1 MNISREEA
9 EKALRE
15 VEASRVAMREVIRTH
30 RGHLYLWLWGTVFCA
45 IALTN
50 WMSDERYWRAGNWIS
65 VTGIV
70 VTFVIGWVEGRQ
82 IRSKVDKRFLAV
94 CVAILAF
101 GYVVVPTV
109 LGAPHSA
116 KAGFGYS
123 ILTWMQIY
131 IVAGIWFRNY
141 WLWIGIVVTALI
153 LAGFAFFPAAF
164 WGCCVIA
171 GATLIGTG
179 FYVRFGHR

>member
-9 EKALRE
+9 EKALGE
-15 VEASRVAMREVIRTH
+15 VEATRVAMREVIRSH
-30 RGHLYLWLWGTVFCA
+30 RGHLYLWLWGSVFIA

-50 WMSDERYWRAGNWIS
+50 WLSNERDWRAGNWIS
-65 VTGIV
+65 AAGIV
-70 VTFVIGWVEGRQ
+70 ATIVIGWVEGQQ

-94 CVAILAF
+94 CVAILGF
-101 GYVVVPTV
+101 GYVVVPT
-109 LGAPHSA
+109 LFGAPHNP
-116 KAGFGYS
+116 KTGYGYS
-123 ILTWMQIY
+123 LLIWMQIY

-153 LAGFAFFPAAF
+153 LAGFLFFPAAF

-171 GATLIGTG
+171 GATLVGTG